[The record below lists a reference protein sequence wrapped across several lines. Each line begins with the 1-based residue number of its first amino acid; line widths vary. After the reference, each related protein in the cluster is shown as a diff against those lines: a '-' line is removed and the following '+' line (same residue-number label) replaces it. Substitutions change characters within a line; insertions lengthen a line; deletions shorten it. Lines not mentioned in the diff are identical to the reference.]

1 MTAHKAM
8 TAHSNDDPWLML
20 TPTGAL
26 HAHAEQLPS
35 EHAAML
41 QTLMPRGASLRRSQW
56 LALGTGH
63 GPLLVRALHEGWV
76 QEMARELQ
84 APDVRLDNFLPYA
97 IAGLSG
103 TRMATLASDDGFCLA
118 RVGYSESEAETLCV
132 AAADFFEFTAK
143 QKQRGWSITGRA
155 VSFFDGIDLLLP
167 SNSFLLF
174 WIDGTGYWLILG
186 GEPLINNVAFV
197 ELIWGIRAAGAK
209 FAPS

>member
-1 MTAHKAM
+1 MTAHI
-8 TAHSNDDPWLML
+8 NDDPWLML
-20 TPTGAL
+20 TPAGAL
-26 HAHAEQLPS
+26 YAYAEQVPS
-35 EHAAML
+35 ERAKML
-41 QTLMPRGASLRRSQW
+41 QTLMPRDTSLRRSQW
-56 LALGTGH
+56 VALGAGH
-63 GPLLVRALHEGWV
+63 KPLLQHALNEGWV
-76 QEMARELQ
+76 QEMARQLR

-155 VSFFDGIDLLLP
+155 VSFFEGIDMLLP
-167 SNSFLLF
+167 SNSFVLF
-174 WIDGTGYWLILG
+174 WIDGVGYWLILG

-197 ELIWGIRAAGAK
+197 ELIWGIRSAGSK
-209 FAPS
+209 FTLS